1 MVLQAKR
8 VLEDVGDITVLIED
22 EDHLVRAGRPGAG
35 DHVVRGGVQRGR
47 GGHLVEGVRLYHR
60 PEGTPAETRLHL
72 LHRLVG
78 ADLHGLLGRVGLV
91 DLRDDV
97 VVVFDRVDHR
107 VDVAAVVVQVG
118 LERGQI
124 VRLRVADRVGEG
136 AQLGDADLAVGCGL
150 GVLGVRGRHG
160 QRGGHVD
167 AGLLDCQRVC
177 PQRLFFGLC
186 DVGVRAVGQGED
198 RGDADDA
205 DGPREGGHEGAAL
218 LRHQVVE
225 GEGQGGQEAH
235 RRAARGLG
243 LAPVLG
249 GGHEGVGVGDDAAV
263 GQLDDAG
270 RVLVGQLGVVRD
282 HDNEAVAGHV
292 AQQVHDLHARLGVE
306 GAGGF
311 VGQQDL
317 GVVDEGARD
326 GDALHLS
333 ARHLRGLLVDVV
345 LQADTLKSI
354 EGALAALG
362 AGNTREGQGQLD
374 VRENA
379 LVRDQVVGLENEANA
394 VVAVGVPVAR
404 LVVLRRNTVDDEV
417 AALKTIEPT
426 DDVEHR
432 RLARAG
438 LAQHGHKLVV
448 AERHGDLVERHLHE
462 VGGLVGLDDLLE
474 L

>member
-8 VLEDVGDITVLIED
+8 VLEEVGDVAVLVED

-167 AGLLDCQRVC
+167 AGLLDCQRIRA
-177 PQRLFFGLC
+177 QRLFFGLC
-186 DVGVRAVGQGED
+186 DVCVRAVGQRED
-198 RGDADDA
+198 RRDADNA
-205 DGPREGGHEGAAL
+205 DGPREGGHEGTAL
-218 LRHQVVE
+218 LRHQVV
-225 GEGQGGQEAH
+225 GRQRQGRQEAH
-235 RRAARGLG
+235 RGASRGFRLTS
-243 LAPVLG
+243 VFG
-249 GGHEGVGVGDDAAV
+249 GGNERIGVGDDAAV
-263 GQLDDAG
+263 GELDDAG
-270 RVLVGQLGVVRD
+270 RVLVGQFGVVRD
-282 HDNEAVAGHV
+282 HDDEAVAGHV

-306 GAGGF
+306 GAGGL
-311 VGQQDL
+311 VGQQDF

-326 GDALHLS
+326 GDALHLA
-333 ARHLRGLLVDVV
+333 ARHLRGLLVDMVF
-345 LQADTLKSI
+345 QADPFQGV
-354 EGALAALG
+354 EGPLAALG
-362 AGNTREGQGQLD
+362 ARDARQGQGQLD
-374 VRENA
+374 VRQDA
-379 LVRDQVVGLENEANA
+379 LVRDQVVGLEDEADA
-394 VVAVGVPVAR
+394 IVAVGIPVAR
-404 LVVLRRNTVDDEV
+404 LVVLRRNAVDDEV
-417 AALKTIEPT
+417 SALEAVEAT

-432 RLARAG
+432 RLAGA
-438 LAQHGHKLVV
+438 
-448 AERHGDLVERHLHE
+448 
-462 VGGLVGLDDLLE
+462 
-474 L
+474 